1 MVNKKTYLHRSS
13 FRTCVNLQDQSN
25 SVVYSMHSV
34 QYTQTYL
41 HIYIHTKTHYIE
53 HNVFVSTTSCIHLM
67 GGVMLTVQ
75 HSNCFAQVVLIS
87 PCNQTPDWLKQPKQ

>member
-1 MVNKKTYLHRSS
+1 MVNKKTNLHRSS
-13 FRTCVNLQDQSN
+13 FRTCVNPQDLSN
-25 SVVYSMHSV
+25 SGIYTMHSV

-41 HIYIHTKTHYIE
+41 HIYIHTKTHCGE
-53 HNVFVSTTSCIHLM
+53 HNVFVSTTSCIRLM

-87 PCNQTPDWLKQPKQ
+87 PSNQTSDWSK